1 VARTNLR
8 LAAGAGVVATF
19 LLVGGP
25 VAATAIADPNG
36 SGSHSG
42 GSDTDGR
49 SGSRDGGGDNSQG
62 GNDSDGSRGGD
73 DGFDRPTT
81 RVGSGREPG
90 DAPSI
95 DRSDSNAGSGPDQ
108 TAGTP
113 GSFEP
118 PKVTFGNG
126 RTPGVQHDDREPR
139 WRGGVPAAEPPP
151 PPPPP
156 VYIAPAPSLVE
167 RLTAPPRM
175 PQQLQVAPAASW
187 TEPLFGLAGLLL
199 IPAAG
204 AILGHRQARAGQA
217 AAELGRH
224 P

>member
-36 SGSHSG
+36 SGSHSDR
-42 GSDTDGR
+42 SDTDGPT
-49 SGSRDGGGDNSQG
+49 GSRDGGGDYSQG
-62 GNDSDGSRGGD
+62 GTDSD

-113 GSFEP
+113 GSIEP

-139 WRGGVPAAEPPP
+139 WRGGAPAAEPPP

-156 VYIAPAPSLVE
+156 VYTAPAPSLVE

-199 IPAAG
+199 IPATG
-204 AILGHRQARAGQA
+204 AVLGYRQARGAQD
-217 AAELGRH
+217 AEKLRR